1 MTAEIIREFLGWC
14 SVINGGVLLWW
25 WLWFRLAHDFIYRI
39 HRQWF
44 NLSMERVD
52 AIHYSLMGSF
62 KLCIILFNIV
72 PYVALRIVV

>member
-14 SVINGGVLLWW
+14 SVINGVVLLWW

-44 NLSMERVD
+44 NLSMERFD

-72 PYVALRIVV
+72 PYVALRIVG

>member
-1 MTAEIIREFLGWC
+1 MTAEVIREFLGWC

-44 NLSMERVD
+44 NLSMERFD
-52 AIHYSLMGSF
+52 AIHYSLMGFF

-72 PYVALRIVV
+72 PYVALRIVG

>member
-14 SVINGGVLLWW
+14 SVINGGVLLLW
-25 WLWFRLAHDFIYRI
+25 WLWFMLAHDFIYRI

-44 NLSMERVD
+44 NLSIERFD

-62 KLCIILFNIV
+62 KLCIILFNVV
-72 PYVALRIVV
+72 PYVALHIVG

>member
-14 SVINGGVLLWW
+14 SVINGGVLLLW
-25 WLWFRLAHDFIYRI
+25 WLWFMLAHDFIYRI

-44 NLSMERVD
+44 NLSMERFD

-62 KLCIILFNIV
+62 KLCIILFNVV
-72 PYVALRIVV
+72 PYVALHIVG